1 MVKRTAEARLRTA
14 NFIHKQYLTHLT
26 FTFFTPSFR
35 PSSFTLSARDIVT
48 CTFLFITHSYR
59 NTSDYILKHIYTMF
73 PDYNMEEK
81 VPTCLI
87 NNYILCIA
95 GLYLI
100 SDKTVSN
107 SAMTRSILEQWLLGS
122 SNRSKGVLW
131 STELWWLLLLLLHHV
146 GLIPIGAHAS
156 S

>member
-1 MVKRTAEARLRTA
+1 
-14 NFIHKQYLTHLT
+14 
-26 FTFFTPSFR
+26 
-35 PSSFTLSARDIVT
+35 
-48 CTFLFITHSYR
+48 
-59 NTSDYILKHIYTMF
+59 MF
-73 PDYNMEEK
+73 PDYNTEEK

-107 SAMTRSILEQWLLGS
+107 SAMTRSILEQWLVGS